1 MRMGLEGVN
10 HERVAWPEDLT
21 ETNYLASLTH
31 EQTDGA
37 KGSRSLGE
45 RELVVPT
52 VFVLEP
58 VAVASPT
65 SLEAIGVA
73 VAS

>member
-1 MRMGLEGVN
+1 MG
-10 HERVAWPEDLT
+10 
-21 ETNYLASLTH
+21 
-31 EQTDGA
+31 QKGA
-37 KGSRSLGE
+37 EVWE

-58 VAVASPT
+58 VAVASPPT